1 IHTTI
6 DTCGKPFT
14 KEEPFFS
21 KFNELLQYTDLIL
34 FDIKH
39 IDNQGHK
46 ELTGQSND
54 NILEMAQYL
63 SEVGQPV
70 WIRHVLVPQRTDYD
84 EFLIRLDAFIQ
95 TLNNVEKVEV
105 LPYHTMGKFKWDKL
119 GLEYPLEG
127 IKPPEQDRIKNARE
141 LLHCR

>member
-1 IHTTI
+1 
-6 DTCGKPFT
+6 
-14 KEEPFFS
+14 
-21 KFNELLQYTDLIL
+21 LQYTDLIL

-141 LLHCR
+141 LLHVDQYKGYLAH

>member
-1 IHTTI
+1 
-6 DTCGKPFT
+6 
-14 KEEPFFS
+14 
-21 KFNELLQYTDLIL
+21 
-34 FDIKH
+34 
-39 IDNQGHK
+39 
-46 ELTGQSND
+46 
-54 NILEMAQYL
+54 M

-119 GLEYPLEG
+119 GLDIHWKGLSHQNK
-127 IKPPEQDRIKNARE
+127 IE
-141 LLHCR
+141 LKMRVSCYM